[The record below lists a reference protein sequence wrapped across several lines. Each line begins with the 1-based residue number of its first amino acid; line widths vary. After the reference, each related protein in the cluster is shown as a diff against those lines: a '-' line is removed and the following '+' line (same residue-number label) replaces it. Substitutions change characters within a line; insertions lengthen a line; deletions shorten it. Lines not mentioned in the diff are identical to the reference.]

1 MDVAPVPAFETRL
14 SDAEEDVLEGGM
26 RHVITRVRIT
36 STHLPV
42 RTCSGALNRQV
53 YDAHSKRLFY
63 EALLS

>member
-36 STHLPV
+36 CTHL
-42 RTCSGALNRQV
+42 RTCSGVLNRQV

>member
-36 STHLPV
+36 CTHL
-42 RTCSGALNRQV
+42 RTCSGVLNRQV
-53 YDAHSKRLFY
+53 YYAHSKRLLY